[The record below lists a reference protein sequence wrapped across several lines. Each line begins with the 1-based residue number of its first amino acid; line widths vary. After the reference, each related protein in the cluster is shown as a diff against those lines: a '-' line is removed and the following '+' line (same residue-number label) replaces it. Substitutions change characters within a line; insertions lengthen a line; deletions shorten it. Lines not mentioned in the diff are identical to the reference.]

1 MSILNAISKGFNI
14 KKAVI
19 IGSGDVIQDI
29 IDDFITRLKL
39 KSKIAIKLR
48 DHFEHKYN
56 TKMDSFSSSNVAK
69 KIATPIL
76 IIHDKDD
83 KDVNVKAAYQI
94 NNNLINS
101 KLLITEELGHR
112 KILGNLDVI
121 SQIKLFLL
129 N

>member
-1 MSILNAISKGFNI
+1 
-14 KKAVI
+14 
-19 IGSGDVIQDI
+19 
-29 IDDFITRLKL
+29 
-39 KSKIAIKLR
+39 
-48 DHFEHKYN
+48 
-56 TKMDSFSSSNVAK
+56 MDSYSSSNVAK